1 MEAAASVAAARSG
14 SLPVS
19 SSSRK
24 EWRAIS
30 DHHPVR
36 NHGDEVE
43 IDRSKLGQAD
53 ERTIYEVQHG
63 REPGDVNFSITA
75 DGSLDDGILQQEIHN
90 ITRQREELLQME
102 VKLRAIAI
110 ARSRVLDM
118 QRSCDAKIAAH
129 ANAVAKL
136 EEQLNERGQTIHE
149 LERKTEEKD
158 RELHA
163 IKVDKEE
170 AWAKDDLLRE
180 QNQELATFRRERDHS
195 EAERAQHIK
204 QIQELQEHV
213 QEKERQFIE
222 LQEQYRAAQE
232 AILYRDEQ
240 LREAQTWISRV
251 QEMDALQSS
260 TNNSLRAELRERTEQ
275 YNQLWHG
282 CQRQFAEMERLHLH
296 AIHQLQLEL
305 AGVREK
311 NGCYTDETHMSQTKS
326 KDLSQFGQNNG
337 QVDSNGSGAANAKTR
352 VISTGASDNV
362 QFVSASNAPNHNQ
375 NDHVPSIPVPPLG
388 MPTYFPP
395 GQVSALHSFILQQQG
410 SPHSVTSHVGH
421 YTMPD
426 TSSIQQWQNQLTSQ
440 GFQLS
445 AQDHIPLSQADQNL
459 GSSDVKYEYDM
470 SVNDQ
475 TIRPDYLEHVSQG
488 PEPDSVISSSRK
500 AQVVESTNA
509 SYLVDP
515 QPEPTLPQVSSQ
527 FHEALRLSCEPKNI
541 LNINN
546 QVLEDQILTAE
557 ETSTAAVGSPSH
569 DTSVHSVDFCDTI
582 VKNGTGA
589 ILPEKLVST
598 GQTNNLISSKTSE
611 TALLDERSLLAC
623 IVRTIPTGGRIRIS
637 STLPN
642 RLGKMLAPL
651 HWHDYKKYGKLD
663 DFVAG
668 HPELFLIDGD
678 YIQLREGAQEM
689 IAATAAVAKVA
700 AAAAATSPYSAVLP
714 SVAVTPM
721 AQPNRLKRGVP
732 SADSNHVKNE
742 NAAFKGYAVISKN
755 AGDDHSQ
762 LLLGM
767 QYPHPNGVSF
777 GLTGSLSNV
786 KILSKSNGANFERSS
801 MTNVESKAS
810 GLGRSNSNFAG
821 KQQGRA
827 TGAALSSTRQ
837 IKDLRC

>member
-30 DHHPVR
+30 DHHPVH

-43 IDRSKLGQAD
+43 MDRSKLGQAD

-63 REPGDVNFSITA
+63 REPGDANFPITA
-75 DGSLDDGILQQEIHN
+75 DGSLDDDILQQEIHN

-102 VKLRAIAI
+102 VKLRAISI
-110 ARSRVLDM
+110 ARSRVLEM
-118 QRSCDAKIAAH
+118 QSSCDSKIAAH
-129 ANAVAKL
+129 AIAVAKL
-136 EEQLNERGQTIHE
+136 EEQLNERGQTVHE
-149 LERKTEEKD
+149 LERKMEEKD

-180 QNQELATFRRERDHS
+180 QNKELATFRRERDHS
-195 EAERAQHIK
+195 EAERSQHIK
-204 QIQELQEHV
+204 QIQGLQEHV

-260 TNNSLRAELRERTEQ
+260 TNNSLQAELRERTEQ

-311 NGCYTDETHMSQTKS
+311 NGSYTDEKRMSQRKP

-337 QVDSNGSGAANAKTR
+337 QVDSNGSGAANATTP

-362 QFVSASNAPNHNQ
+362 PFVSASNAPNHN
-375 NDHVPSIPVPPLG
+375 DHVPSIPVPPVG

-395 GQVSALHSFILQQQG
+395 GQ
-410 SPHSVTSHVGH
+410 
-421 YTMPD
+421 PD
-426 TSSIQQWQNQLTSQ
+426 TSSIQQWQNQLTSE
-440 GFQLS
+440 GLQLS
-445 AQDHIPLSQADQNL
+445 AQDHIPLSQTDQNL

-488 PEPDSVISSSRK
+488 PEPDSVISSSQK
-500 AQVVESTNA
+500 AQVVESINA
-509 SYLVDP
+509 GYLVDP

-527 FHEALRLSCEPKNI
+527 FHEALRLSCEPKEQNI

-546 QVLEDQILTAE
+546 QVLENQILTAE

-589 ILPEKLVST
+589 ILHEKLVST
-598 GQTNNLISSKTSE
+598 GQTNNLISAKTSE
-611 TALLDERSLLAC
+611 SALLDERSLLAC

-651 HWHDYKKYGKLD
+651 HWHDYKKHGKLD
-663 DFVAG
+663 DF
-668 HPELFLIDGD
+668 LFLIDGD

-700 AAAAATSPYSAVLP
+700 AAAASSPYSAVLP
-714 SVAVTPM
+714 FVAVTPM

-755 AGDDHSQ
+755 AAWQGNWCSIVFFKIDY
-762 LLLGM
+762 GFAM
-767 QYPHPNGVSF
+767 
-777 GLTGSLSNV
+777 LSCGIN
-786 KILSKSNGANFERSS
+786 
-801 MTNVESKAS
+801 AS
-810 GLGRSNSNFAG
+810 IMGY
-821 KQQGRA
+821 
-827 TGAALSSTRQ
+827 
-837 IKDLRC
+837 DL

>member
-30 DHHPVR
+30 DHHPVH

-43 IDRSKLGQAD
+43 MDRSKLGQAD

-63 REPGDVNFSITA
+63 REPGDANFPITA
-75 DGSLDDGILQQEIHN
+75 DGSLDDDILQQEIHN

-102 VKLRAIAI
+102 VKLRAISI
-110 ARSRVLDM
+110 ARSRVLEM
-118 QRSCDAKIAAH
+118 QSSCDSKIAAH
-129 ANAVAKL
+129 AIAVAKL
-136 EEQLNERGQTIHE
+136 EEQLNERGQTVHE
-149 LERKTEEKD
+149 LERKMEEKD

-180 QNQELATFRRERDHS
+180 QNKELATFRRERDHS
-195 EAERAQHIK
+195 EAERSQHIK
-204 QIQELQEHV
+204 QIQGLQEHV

-260 TNNSLRAELRERTEQ
+260 TNNSLQAELRERTEQ

-311 NGCYTDETHMSQTKS
+311 NGSYTDEKRMSQRKP

-337 QVDSNGSGAANAKTR
+337 QVDSNGSGAANATTP

-362 QFVSASNAPNHNQ
+362 PFVSASNAPNHN
-375 NDHVPSIPVPPLG
+375 DHVPSIPVPPVG

-395 GQVSALHSFILQQQG
+395 GQ
-410 SPHSVTSHVGH
+410 
-421 YTMPD
+421 PD
-426 TSSIQQWQNQLTSQ
+426 TSSIQQWQNQLTSE
-440 GFQLS
+440 GLQLS
-445 AQDHIPLSQADQNL
+445 AQDHIPLSQTDQNL

-488 PEPDSVISSSRK
+488 PEPDSVISSSQK
-500 AQVVESTNA
+500 AQVVESINA
-509 SYLVDP
+509 GYLVDP

-527 FHEALRLSCEPKNI
+527 FHEALRLSCEPKEQNI

-546 QVLEDQILTAE
+546 QVLENQILTAE

-589 ILPEKLVST
+589 ILHEKLVST
-598 GQTNNLISSKTSE
+598 GQTNNLISAKTSE
-611 TALLDERSLLAC
+611 SALLDERSLLAC

-651 HWHDYKKYGKLD
+651 HWHDYKKHGKLD
-663 DFVAG
+663 DF
-668 HPELFLIDGD
+668 LFLIDGD

-700 AAAAATSPYSAVLP
+700 AAAASSPYSAVLP
-714 SVAVTPM
+714 FVAVTPM

-762 LLLGM
+762 VLGM

-777 GLTGSLSNV
+777 GLTGSL
-786 KILSKSNGANFERSS
+786 ILILLENS
-801 MTNVESKAS
+801 M
-810 GLGRSNSNFAG
+810 AG
-821 KQQGRA
+821 QLVQHCLLQDR
-827 TGAALSSTRQ
+827 
-837 IKDLRC
+837 LRICDAKLWD

>member
-14 SLPVS
+14 SLPMS

-43 IDRSKLGQAD
+43 MDRSKLGQSD

-63 REPGDVNFSITA
+63 REPADANFFITA
-75 DGSLDDGILQQEIHN
+75 DGSLDGDILQQQIHN

-102 VKLRAIAI
+102 VKLRAQAI
-110 ARSRVLDM
+110 ARSRVLEM

-129 ANAVAKL
+129 ADAVAKL
-136 EEQLNERGQTIHE
+136 EEQLHEREQTIHE
-149 LERKTEEKD
+149 LERKMEEKD

-180 QNQELATFRRERDHS
+180 QNKELVTFRRERDHS
-195 EAERAQHIK
+195 EAERAQHVK
-204 QIQELQEHV
+204 QIQDLQEHV
-213 QEKERQFIE
+213 QEKEGQFIE

-240 LREAQTWISRV
+240 LREAQSWVSRV
-251 QEMDALQSS
+251 REMDAMQSS
-260 TNNSLRAELRERTEQ
+260 TNHSLQAELRDRTEQ

-296 AIHQLQLEL
+296 TVHQLQLEL
-305 AGVREK
+305 ADVRER
-311 NGCYTDETHMSQTKS
+311 NGSYIDESHMSQRKS

-337 QVDSNGSGAANAKTR
+337 QQVDSNGSGAASADTA
-352 VISTGASDNV
+352 VISTGPSDNV
-362 QFVSASNAPNHNQ
+362 QSFVSASNAPNPNQ
-375 NDHVPSIPVPPLG
+375 NYLVSSVPIAPVG

-395 GQVSALHSFILQQQG
+395 GQVSALHSFIVQQQG
-410 SPHSVTSHVGH
+410 APHSVASHVGH

-426 TSSIQQWQNQLTSQ
+426 SSSIQQWQNQLTSSEAL
-440 GFQLS
+440 QLS
-445 AQDHIPLSQADQNL
+445 TQDHIPLSQTDQNL

-470 SVNDQ
+470 PVNGQ

-488 PEPDSVISSSRK
+488 SEPSSVISSSSGK
-500 AQVVESTNA
+500 AQVESISA
-509 SYLVDP
+509 GYLVDP

-527 FHEALRLSCEPKNI
+527 FHETLGLSCEPKEQNI
-541 LNINN
+541 LNMNN
-546 QVLEDQILTAE
+546 HVLEDQILTAE
-557 ETSTAAVGSPSH
+557 ETSTAATASPSH
-569 DTSVHSVDFCDTI
+569 DTSVHSVDFCETT

-589 ILPEKLVST
+589 IFPEKLVSP
-598 GQTNNLISSKTSE
+598 GQTNNLISSKISE

-651 HWHDYKKYGKLD
+651 HWHDYKKKYGKLD

-668 HPELFLIDGD
+668 HHELFLIEGD

-700 AAAAATSPYSAVLP
+700 AAAAASSPYSPVLP

-721 AQPNRLKRGVP
+721 AQPNRLKKVLP
-732 SADSNHVKNE
+732 SADSNHMKNV

-755 AGDDHSQ
+755 AADDQ
-762 LLLGM
+762 
-767 QYPHPNGVSF
+767 HPNGISF
-777 GLTGSLSNV
+777 GVAGNLSNV

-801 MTNVESKAS
+801 ATNVESKPS
-810 GLGRSNSNFAG
+810 GLGRSNSNFSG

-827 TGAALSSTRQ
+827 TGAVLSSR
-837 IKDLRC
+837 R